1 MTTRTANEIK
11 FGIEIECYIPRSVS
25 VPAGG
30 YHHGLAISWA
40 PAGWNAQSDCS
51 IHCPA
56 GYKPVEIV
64 SPPMAGENGL
74 AQIYYMVEMINE
86 LGGMVNDSCGLHVH
100 VDANSMTEAE
110 VLAVRKAFIQYELAF
125 YGLSGRLACYRLTG
139 FYSKSSEHCQVGER
153 YQGINLLNW
162 LNPSPLRRRQNAR
175 TIEIRAW
182 AGTLNP
188 DEIMTAVYMA
198 VALVASGG
206 QQATGK
212 FDTAGKAAQSF
223 ISSVWS
229 DSRNWIIPDESV
241 EELAQILTVKCEE
254 SRL

>member
-1 MTTRTANEIK
+1 MTTRQAKDIK
-11 FGIEIECYIPRSVS
+11 FGIEIECMIPSSVS
-25 VPAGG
+25 IPAGG
-30 YHHGLAISWA
+30 YHHGLSINFA

-51 IHCPA
+51 IHAPV

-64 SPPMAGENGL
+64 SPPMAGEDGL
-74 AQIYYMVEMINE
+74 AQVYYMVEMIAK
-86 LGGMVNDSCGLHVH
+86 LGGIINDSCGLHVH
-100 VDANSMTEAE
+100 VDANSMTKDE
-110 VLAVRKAFIQYELAF
+110 VLAVRNAFLRYEMAF
-125 YGLSGRLACYRLTG
+125 YGLSGTMACYRLTNH
-139 FYSKSSEHCQVGER
+139 YSKASSKANVDER

-162 LNPSPLRRRQNAR
+162 LAPSPLRMRQNAR

-206 QQATGK
+206 IDDNEQIVKAT
-212 FDTAGKAAQSF
+212 DAAAAFVSG
-223 ISSVWS
+223 VWNN
-229 DSRNWIIPDESV
+229 SRNYIIPDESV
-241 EELAQILTVKCEE
+241 EELAAILTAKCIE